1 MLTILMETR
10 NHEAELAQ
18 TLSVLVAGAVEGLVS
33 DVVILDCGS
42 HDGSSRVADAA
53 GCRFYRD
60 WEIGTV
66 LESVRGDWLLIIE
79 PGARP
84 LSGWIDEIADYVGF
98 GRQPARFSL
107 SRHDR
112 PPVWRRWLRK
122 EGPLECGLL
131 IARRQSLDYV
141 GPGMRL
147 ADLATAAKPVRL
159 KSEIV
164 PARAMRQA
172 RDESIIRPE

>member
-1 MLTILMETR
+1 MLTVMMETC

-42 HDGSSRVADAA
+42 KDGSSQVADAA
-53 GCRFYRD
+53 GCRFHRD
-60 WEIGTV
+60 WELGAV
-66 LESVRGDWLLIIE
+66 LESVRGEWLLIIE

-84 LSGWIDEIADYVGF
+84 LTGWIDEIADYVGF

-107 SRHDR
+107 VRHER

-122 EGPLECGLL
+122 EGSLECGLL
-131 IARRQSLDYV
+131 IARGDSLANV
-141 GPGMRL
+141 KAGMRL
-147 ADLATAAKPVRL
+147 ADLAATAKPGRL

-164 PARAMRQA
+164 PARLSRQG
-172 RDESIIRPE
+172 RD